1 MAPDAEQELDATAA
15 VQPSAEG
22 GPAQT
27 PEPGADAQIPA
38 VEIDGAIKGT
48 PATTTGTTTSQR
60 VRRRQRRVPGG
71 RHRPVH
77 VRVSDDEHVRL
88 SARAAA
94 AGLSLP
100 AWLVAA
106 GMADRG
112 GAGRDGGA
120 GGRSL
125 AGGSMSALERR
136 AWAAEFVAVR
146 RLARGVATNVNQLAA
161 GYNATGQ
168 VGTELHAV
176 LDAARRVMDRMDDL
190 GARLAGEGDGDDA
203 LDESTATTDQAA
215 DRDGARA

>member
-1 MAPDAEQELDATAA
+1 M
-15 VQPSAEG
+15 QPSAEG
-22 GPAQT
+22 RPA
-27 PEPGADAQIPA
+27 PAPDPGADAQAPA
-38 VEIDGAIKGT
+38 AETNEAPGGT
-48 PATTTGTTTSQR
+48 TATTTGTTTIQR
-60 VRRRQRRVPGG
+60 ARRRQRRVPGG

-112 GAGRDGGA
+112 GSGRDGGA

-161 GYNATGQ
+161 GYNATGE

-190 GARLAGEGDGDDA
+190 GARLAGEGEGDDA
-203 LDESTATTDQAA
+203 LDKSAAATAH
-215 DRDGARA
+215 DGARA

>member
-1 MAPDAEQELDATAA
+1 MAPDAGQGLDATAA
-15 VQPSAEG
+15 VQPSAQD
-22 GPAQT
+22 GPVSASSPGT
-27 PEPGADAQIPA
+27 GTSGEPAETTA
-38 VEIDGAIKGT
+38 
-48 PATTTGTTTSQR
+48 TTGTTAAQR
-60 VRRRQRRVPGG
+60 ARRRQRRVPGG

-112 GAGRDGGA
+112 SAGRDGGIDGA

-190 GARLAGEGDGDDA
+190 GARLAGERDGDDG
-203 LDESTATTDQAA
+203 LDESTATTDEDAEQS
-215 DRDGARA
+215 GARA

>member
-1 MAPDAEQELDATAA
+1 MAEELNATAA
-15 VQPSAEG
+15 VQPSAQG
-22 GPAQT
+22 GPGLT
-27 PEPGADAQIPA
+27 SGPGT
-38 VEIDGAIKGT
+38 DGPSAAAGT
-48 PATTTGTTTSQR
+48 AATTENVTGARTATQR
-60 VRRRQRRVPGG
+60 ARRRQRRVPGG

-112 GAGRDGGA
+112 GAGRDVGGDGA
-120 GGRSL
+120 GGRSF

-161 GYNATGQ
+161 GYNATGE

-190 GARLAGEGDGDDA
+190 GARLAGEGEGDDA
-203 LDESTATTDQAA
+203 LDEDPAGGASV
-215 DRDGARA
+215 DRSGVRA